1 MSVLS
6 YLENLARNA
15 ILSTDEKSSIE
26 TSINTLQMR
35 LKNYFGDE
43 VKEHF
48 KFGSSTRGTI
58 LPRKMD
64 NASDIDY
71 MVVFYDDS
79 YKPQTYLNRLKNFV
93 EYYYSR
99 SEIYQDNPA
108 IVLKLNHI
116 KFELVPALN
125 TYISEQ
131 YKIPDKANSYT
142 EWIYTNPKEFNNKL
156 TQKNQNNDCFIK
168 PMIRLVK
175 YWNADRGHLFYS
187 YLKEKDIV
195 DKYYYNCS
203 NIKDYF
209 FNYMLSMPDSG
220 YKYQKTTDEVK
231 RAKKIINQVKEYENK
246 GYTVTAESEIKKLLP
261 TIGALV

>member
-6 YLENLARNA
+6 YLDNLASNA
-15 ILSTDEKSSIE
+15 ILSEDEKSSIE
-26 TSINTLQMR
+26 TSINTLQIR
-35 LKNYFGDE
+35 LNNYFGDALN
-43 VKEHF
+43 EHF

-58 LPRKMD
+58 LPRNMD
-64 NASDIDY
+64 SESDIDY
-71 MVVFYDDS
+71 MIVFDDDT
-79 YKPQTYLNRLKNFV
+79 YKPQTYLNRLKNFA

-99 SEIYQDNPA
+99 SEIYQDNPT

-116 KFELVPALN
+116 KFELVPALS
-125 TYISEQ
+125 TYTEGQ
-131 YKIPDKANSYT
+131 YKIPDKANSYSD
-142 EWIYTNPKEFNNKL
+142 WIYTNPNSFNDELTEKNK
-156 TQKNQNNDCFIK
+156 NNNCKIK

-187 YLKEKDIV
+187 FLKEKDIV

-209 FNYMLSMPDSG
+209 FYYMLSIQDSG

-231 RAKKIINQVKEYENK
+231 RMKKIINQVKQYENDNMP
-246 GYTVTAESEIKKLLP
+246 YSAESEIKKLLP
-261 TIGALV
+261 EV